1 MKTKYFLLFILIS
14 LGLVPQSQAQ
24 YEWNWGSNRAITES
38 KHEAFKEAYY
48 DKKYE
53 ELTQVNRDLAVLQRK
68 AENYTSPP
76 EIAQYHQRFV
86 ELFESI
92 NVLIEEKRSLYSE
105 TTNLESLKK
114 VVANYVEILKDMK
127 IAYVN
132 VKKKAELK

>member
-1 MKTKYFLLFILIS
+1 MM
-14 LGLVPQSQAQ
+14 
-24 YEWNWGSNRAITES
+24 
-38 KHEAFKEAYY
+38 KEAEMKKEIY

>member
-53 ELTQVNRDLAVLQRK
+53 DALPALHWLLENTPDLHVTLYVK
-68 AENYTSPP
+68 ATEVYEGLAYTTENEEGTP
-76 EIAQYHQRFV
+76 IA
-86 ELFESI
+86 
-92 NVLIEEKRSLYSE
+92 
-105 TTNLESLKK
+105 
-114 VVANYVEILKDMK
+114 
-127 IAYVN
+127 
-132 VKKKAELK
+132 